1 MKYNILL
8 TGHNESMIDNFF
20 TQLTDAFEAVTTS
33 TRFADIINHVAS
45 FRPDV
50 FAYCLDNE
58 PQEEMSRIANLQYRL
73 SRAQIP
79 IVVIGLKEDCDKFE
93 KISADA
99 ASLILRYPLSVA
111 VVREKII
118 ALVKDHRF
126 MHAIDEIGEE
136 NASKMRAE
144 AETIVE
150 QPAKPKAEVTGIR
163 PLGQGTGAV
172 AGHTAGQGAGTAGGQ
187 PTGQRT
193 AFAAGQSAGQG
204 AAAAGG
210 QSAVQH
216 VVPGE
221 TTQKRKHVLVV
232 DDNAMMLKMIKEH
245 LHDQYDVATAAS
257 GRIALKF
264 LERKKT
270 DLILLDYEMPEE
282 SGPVVL
288 EQLRA
293 SESTKNIPV
302 IFLTGVTET
311 EKIMEALA
319 LKPQNYLLKPVDR
332 EKLLEAITAII
343 G

>member
-8 TGHNESMIDNFF
+8 SGHNDPMIDNFF
-20 TQLTDAFEAVTTS
+20 TQLTDDFESVTTS

-50 FAYCLDNE
+50 FVYCLDNE

-79 IVVIGLKEDCDKFE
+79 MVIIGLKEDCDKFE
-93 KISADA
+93 KISGDA
-99 ASLILRYPLSVA
+99 ASLVLRYPLSVA
-111 VVREKII
+111 VVRDKII
-118 ALVKDHRF
+118 TLVKDHRF

-136 NASKMRAE
+136 NASKARAD

-150 QPAKPKAEVTGIR
+150 QPAKPKTGGAGIR
-163 PLGQGTGAV
+163 PLGQGNVTS
-172 AGHTAGQGAGTAGGQ
+172 AGPAAGQGV
-187 PTGQRT
+187 
-193 AFAAGQSAGQG
+193 AASA
-204 AAAAGG
+204 G
-210 QSAVQH
+210 QSAVQQAA
-216 VVPGE
+216 PGAAP
-221 TTQKRKHVLVV
+221 QKRKHVLVV

-293 SESTKNIPV
+293 SETTKDIPV

-332 EKLLEAITAII
+332 EKLLDAIVKTI